1 MKKTVK
7 NYLGEELIIT
17 DNTILC
23 DSDKL
28 AQIFRERGLIEGDVS
43 EKIGFN
49 RTTVRNARKRGALS
63 GAIVNG
69 LKRDF
74 NIYPEDYEY
83 KQPVEEPKGPEQ
95 TQDQDMVEGQT
106 VMDMDSAKQDG
117 FENKLYEAVRRG
129 VADGM
134 KEIFGNGN
142 QELRNLA
149 YTSMLCALRKDRE
162 IRKQE
167 AHNT

>member
-1 MKKTVK
+1 MKRTVK
-7 NYLGEELIIT
+7 NYRGEEIIIT
-17 DNTILC
+17 ENTVVC
-23 DSDKL
+23 DADKL
-28 AQIFRERGLIEGDVS
+28 KSIFKERGLIEGDVS
-43 EKIGFN
+43 QKMGFN
-49 RTTVRNARKRGALS
+49 RTALRNARNRGALS
-63 GAIVNG
+63 GAMVNG

-74 NIYPEDYEY
+74 NIDASDYEW
-83 KQPVEEPKGPEQ
+83 KEPAEEPKEPEQ
-95 TQDQDMVEGQT
+95 SAQEEQT
-106 VMDMDSAKQDG
+106 MLDMDSAMKNS
-117 FENKLYEAVRRG
+117 FESKLYEAVRRG

-149 YTSMLCALRKDRE
+149 YTAMLCALRKDRE